1 MRKIIAFLLTATLVT
16 AMFCS
21 CRKHHA
27 TADNDLDAIPQ
38 LANHIQQCSR
48 LYTTDY
54 RIHKVVMVQA
64 DKQLETSFLGV
75 GFNVP
80 LGERRLLIPMEATL
94 KGYNDFS
101 NFSEDDIESDGEKVT
116 ITLPDPE
123 VMLTSSRIDHDG
135 TKQYVSW
142 YLSNFDTTEQTAHAA
157 KGRQDIIDKVKN
169 DSRQKQH
176 IVEAARQ
183 NAANL
188 LIPLISR
195 MGFDEQNITI
205 TFRQDFS
212 FENLKIHID

>member
-1 MRKIIAFLLTATLVT
+1 MRKIIAFILTATLVT
-16 AMFCS
+16 ALLYS
-21 CRKHHA
+21 GRKHHA

-64 DKQLETSFLGV
+64 DKQLETNFLGM

-94 KGYNDFS
+94 KGYIDFS
-101 NFSEDDIESDGEKVT
+101 HFSEDDIESDGEKVT

-169 DSRQKQH
+169 DSQQKLH

-212 FENLKIHID
+212 FENLRIHID